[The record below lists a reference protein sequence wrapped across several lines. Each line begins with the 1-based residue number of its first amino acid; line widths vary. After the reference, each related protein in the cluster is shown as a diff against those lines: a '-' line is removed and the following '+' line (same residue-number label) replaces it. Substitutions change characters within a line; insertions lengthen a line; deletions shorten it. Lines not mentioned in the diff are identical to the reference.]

1 MYVDENSS
9 NRKNIGRGPII
20 KYLFDPTKPR
30 WEVREKASAAP
41 KVAAAFEA

>member
-9 NRKNIGRGPII
+9 NRKNIGRGPVI

-30 WEVREKASAAP
+30 WEERSKQAG
-41 KVAAAFEA
+41 KVAAVFEA